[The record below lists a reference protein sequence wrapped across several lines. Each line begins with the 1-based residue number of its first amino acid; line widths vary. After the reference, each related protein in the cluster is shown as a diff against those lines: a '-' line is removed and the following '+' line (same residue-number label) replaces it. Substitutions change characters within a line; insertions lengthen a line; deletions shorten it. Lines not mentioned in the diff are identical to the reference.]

1 MEKITS
7 KFMALDMKDFL
18 KGLLVSAGSAIVTT
32 IQNMISSGSIDWK
45 AIGSVA
51 LAAGV
56 AYLVKNFFTD
66 SHVMVPVTK
75 TETTTTATVEST
87 TVVEA
92 KTKPDSE

>member
-1 MEKITS
+1 MISNNSEIKKISS
-7 KFMALDMKDFL
+7 KLYSLDIKDFV

-56 AYLVKNFFTD
+56 AYLVKNFFTQ
-66 SHVMVPVTK
+66 SHVMTPN
-75 TETTTTATVEST
+75 
-87 TVVEA
+87 
-92 KTKPDSE
+92 P